1 MNLETGE
8 PLDELTDLA
17 KDWCKKHGVKINT
30 VSEFLEKKDEKLM
43 KAIQDGIDRY
53 NSRAISRAQKVYKH
67 RLYTLLHLCPS
78 VVFHVPLSHNL
89 IHLKLVV
96 HTFVYLVMFICFLFL

>member
-8 PLDELTDLA
+8 PMDDLTELA
-17 KDWCKKHGVKINT
+17 KEWCKQHGAEINT

-53 NSRAISRAQKVYKH
+53 NSRAISRAQKVCNAPPPPTH
-67 RLYTLLHLCPS
+67 TRLDTPHLIP
-78 VVFHVPLSHNL
+78 P
-89 IHLKLVV
+89 K
-96 HTFVYLVMFICFLFL
+96 